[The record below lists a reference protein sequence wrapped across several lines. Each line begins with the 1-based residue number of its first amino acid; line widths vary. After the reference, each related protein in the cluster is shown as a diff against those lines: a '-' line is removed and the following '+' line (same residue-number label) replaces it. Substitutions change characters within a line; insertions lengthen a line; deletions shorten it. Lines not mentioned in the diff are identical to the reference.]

1 MAKRKD
7 SEEPRYPGQD
17 MLPNVDPDTRI
28 RYKTPIKTDKMSLT
42 AMKGK
47 DKSKLE
53 QAKMSA
59 LRKALERFIPA
70 GPTR

>member
-1 MAKRKD
+1 MVKRKD
-7 SEEPRYPGQD
+7 
-17 MLPNVDPDTRI
+17 
-28 RYKTPIKTDKMSLT
+28 TDKMSLT